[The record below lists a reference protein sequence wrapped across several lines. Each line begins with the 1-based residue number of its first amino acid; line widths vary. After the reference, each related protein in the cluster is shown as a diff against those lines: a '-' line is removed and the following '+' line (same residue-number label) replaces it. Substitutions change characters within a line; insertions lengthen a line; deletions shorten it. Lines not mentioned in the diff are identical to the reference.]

1 MKKHFLRQHKW
12 IWVLVGLPLI
22 TLGAF
27 NIERNFIIT
36 TFNDFSGGVNWFSSQ
51 THVRDNQALDL
62 ENWLFQGTHLRARR
76 GLTSFN
82 TTSLGGY
89 AANQVFL
96 YEKPSGFS
104 QILACYNGKVYY
116 ADPDSSD
123 FSDYITDRSF
133 TVSVTNGDSLVTGTG
148 TFFNLLGYNDSIEIF
163 INDTTHFIHEIIDSV
178 NLTLYDQW
186 AGGTGAA
193 ATLKQPFYVDA
204 NDPVDI
210 KHWLD
215 HAFISGTEK
224 LGEWDGDTLEGDLGD
239 TTSFKI
245 TNIILSDGC
254 DLTLTCTPS
263 FATSGYD
270 YNDLKGYYI
279 YGYNDTT
286 TDTAQAAGNH
296 PIFNKPLKI
305 TMQGSNYVRVWADS
319 FWVADQA
326 DEEWRH
332 LDTNDL
338 VKLMAPPTSE
348 KLVFAGV
355 WDSLHA
361 VGSGWVD
368 SCSGDYPCYQW
379 INAYDSSQTWDKHA
393 LNFGIYELRRV
404 DTSTP
409 IYSNIFLRADGNGV
423 VYLYAFY
430 RDCVDWA
437 QGDSFEIYR
446 LYSSQIADI
455 PSLMAVYQ
463 DRAWFAGYLEE
474 GSYVKY
480 SELFDPDSFKTDYFI
495 YVAKDDGDIVTVLF
509 ALAYQNALLAG
520 KEKHIYAIS
529 GQGPYNWY
537 VDVLSDNI
545 GMPAPASIVSRGS
558 DIYWYD
564 YSGFYT
570 LEGST
575 VKKVSWAIEAVVR
588 DSINKDYAHM
598 IVGGYFD
605 EHFWWSYPSG
615 SATKN
620 NRTVVYSP
628 DNEAWAKIDRPA
640 SSLHVGLNEHDEYG
654 VLWGDPDSGKV
665 YAYGDSYFD
674 DGSGITCTFESGWLN
689 LPDEGMELVKQFKS
703 FALIF
708 DKHDSSVVYITYYKD
723 YSDTA
728 FSADTIGIDNSDIMR
743 YYKRQIRGGDDIVT
757 GTRLKVKIQITRADY
772 LAEIPLFQ
780 IKWRPVGEPL
790 YDE

>member
-1 MKKHFLRQHKW
+1 MKKW
-12 IWVLVGLPLI
+12 IWVLPLLCLI
-22 TLGAF
+22 LFGAF

-36 TFNDFSGGVNWFSSQ
+36 TFNDFSGGLNWFSSQ

-89 AANQVFL
+89 AVNQVFL

-104 QILACYNGKVYY
+104 QILVCYNGKVYY
-116 ADPDSSD
+116 ADPDSND
-123 FSDYITDRSF
+123 FSDYITDRTF

-148 TFFNLLGYNDSIEIF
+148 TFFTLLGYQDSVEVQIG
-163 INDTTHFIHEIIDSV
+163 DTTHYIYEIIDDE
-178 NLTLYDQW
+178 NLTLYDVW
-186 AGGTGAA
+186 DGGTEASH
-193 ATLKQPFYVDA
+193 TMTQPFYVDA
-204 NDPVDI
+204 NDPVNI

-215 HAFISGTEK
+215 HAFISGSEK
-224 LGEWDGDTLEGDLGD
+224 LGEWDGSSLSGDLGD
-239 TTSFKI
+239 TTSFKVTAI
-245 TNIILSDGC
+245 EVGSGC
-254 DLTLTCTPS
+254 DLKLTVTPTLAS
-263 FATSGYD
+263 EGYD
-270 YNDLKGYYI
+270 FGDLVGYYI

-296 PIFNKPLKI
+296 PIFNKPLEI
-305 TMQGSNYVRVWADS
+305 TIQGSDYAYVWADT

-338 VKLMAPPTSE
+338 VKLMGPPTSS

-355 WDSLHA
+355 FDSLHA
-361 VGSGWVD
+361 VGNGWID
-368 SCSGDYPCYQW
+368 TCGGYHCHQW

-393 LNFGIYELRRV
+393 LNFGIYKIKKRTDDGALWP
-404 DTSTP
+404 T
-409 IYSNIFLRADGNGV
+409 YSNISLRADGNGV
-423 VYLYAFY
+423 VYLHAFY
-430 RDCVDWA
+430 KNCVAWA

-446 LYSSQIADI
+446 HYSSQIADI

-495 YVAKDDGDIVTVLF
+495 YVAKDDGDIVTALK
-509 ALAYQNALLAG
+509 ALAYQNALLVG
-520 KEKHIYAIS
+520 KAKHIYAIS

-545 GMPAPASIVSRGS
+545 GMPAPASIVSRGA

-605 EHFWWSYPSG
+605 GHFWWSYPSG
-615 SATKN
+615 STTKN
-620 NRTVVYSP
+620 NRTVVYNP
-628 DNEAWAKIDRPA
+628 DNEAWATIDRPA
-640 SSLHVGLNEHDEYG
+640 SSLHVGLNEDDDYG

-665 YAYGDSYFD
+665 YAYGDNYFD
-674 DGSGITCTFESGWLN
+674 DGTGITTTFESGWLN

-703 FALIF
+703 FAFIF
-708 DKHDSSVVYITYYKD
+708 DKHDTSVVYITYYKD

-728 FSADTIGIDNSDIMR
+728 FSADTIGIDDSDIMR
-743 YYKRQIRGGDDIVT
+743 YYKRQIRDEPI

-790 YDE
+790 YDED